1 MIYTITNLITGTVLG
16 NYEAACEA
24 QALEL
29 LAQAQGYVSY
39 AQLCE
44 QIPAGSGE
52 LAVEVAP

>member
-1 MIYTITNLITGTVLG
+1 MTYTITNLITGTVLG
-16 NYEAACEA
+16 HYEAASEA

-29 LAQAQGYVSY
+29 LAQAQGYGSY

-52 LAVEVAP
+52 LAVQITP